1 MLLLQ
6 RRQSKK
12 MFEAYIRKRFKAN
25 STSFD
30 ISSSGT
36 SAFKPTKPLDIRLS
50 HAQQQQPLL
59 SPITGQPLSHVP
71 APLLLSSSTNS
82 GAGASF
88 RLARSSTQP
97 LQSPRVV
104 HLAAQG
110 GATASASSPLLLARQ
125 HSINDSVNLSEQLT
139 LSVGTDS
146 EHIFEMSGLE
156 EDSAIQSLSDEV
168 SASASASASA
178 TATATPASG
187 LARSNS
193 VRARANMFQQLQQEQ
208 SRNRRSEAT
217 AAASSSS
224 LSSGEQS
231 KPRAAGG
238 NQRQPSPGNT
248 TNPVDIS
255 QPNDDPMTP
264 NNTQDAEFEPSSLSL
279 AERLAFFSSLCDG
292 SAGSASGGGR
302 YRSRT
307 SSYSRSP
314 PTDRTPRNSSSSL
327 TPTRMEYSPTPYDQ
341 DQQQQQLQQQ
351 PSSLTLEI
359 IMEPEPEPDPETS
372 SSSSSSQQ
380 HNGFHVLT
388 RSATEP
394 CTNNASTAAITPT
407 SLRSVRMR
415 TVGKLVLPDTF
426 RGGDRNNN
434 NKSGTASVNRNS
446 YAAAE
451 HLKIVEAVQIPVTVR
466 AIGKIKSPFIEQQH
480 HFTPTVTATVKPV
493 KYDYKQTNGAGGDSG
508 SDSGKENCASNQQQ
522 QQQQPPQ
529 VEDVAL
535 QKMVEMRKKISLLVQ
550 GQSQEKQSP
559 AQPVNRRHTTEITSS
574 SMGAM
579 RAPSVDDRY
588 AKYFGVEETFKSITT
603 VIKTQSMPTRT
614 VTKVEATN
622 EHVRQP
628 GTTSLTQKRREM
640 LKRTRPMSLET
651 YTSGSISP
659 TAMPS
664 PKRAH
669 SPSNRAKASISSF
682 EDIEVTPQELN
693 AAGKDF
699 KRLCGEILD

>member
-1 MLLLQ
+1 MQ
-6 RRQSKK
+6 
-12 MFEAYIRKRFKAN
+12 
-25 STSFD
+25 
-30 ISSSGT
+30 
-36 SAFKPTKPLDIRLS
+36 
-50 HAQQQQPLL
+50 
-59 SPITGQPLSHVP
+59 
-71 APLLLSSSTNS
+71 
-82 GAGASF
+82 
-88 RLARSSTQP
+88 
-97 LQSPRVV
+97 
-104 HLAAQG
+104 
-110 GATASASSPLLLARQ
+110 
-125 HSINDSVNLSEQLT
+125 
-139 LSVGTDS
+139 
-146 EHIFEMSGLE
+146 
-156 EDSAIQSLSDEV
+156 
-168 SASASASASA
+168 
-178 TATATPASG
+178 
-187 LARSNS
+187 
-193 VRARANMFQQLQQEQ
+193 
-208 SRNRRSEAT
+208 
-217 AAASSSS
+217 
-224 LSSGEQS
+224 
-231 KPRAAGG
+231 
-238 NQRQPSPGNT
+238 
-248 TNPVDIS
+248 
-255 QPNDDPMTP
+255 
-264 NNTQDAEFEPSSLSL
+264 PSSLSL

-327 TPTRMEYSPTPYDQ
+327 TPTRMECSPIPYDQ
-341 DQQQQQLQQQ
+341 DQQQQQQQ

-359 IMEPEPEPDPETS
+359 IMEPEPEPDPET
-372 SSSSSSQQ
+372 SSSSSQQ

-394 CTNNASTAAITPT
+394 CTNNASTAATTPT

-480 HFTPTVTATVKPV
+480 HSTPTVAATVKPV
-493 KYDYKQTNGAGGDSG
+493 KYDYKQANGAGGDSG

-522 QQQQPPQ
+522 QQQPPQ
-529 VEDVAL
+529 VEDVPL

-550 GQSQEKQSP
+550 GQSQEKQSS

-603 VIKTQSMPTRT
+603 VIKTPSMPTRI

-628 GTTSLTQKRREM
+628 GTTLLTQKRREM
-640 LKRTRPMSLET
+640 LKRTRPISLEA
-651 YTSGSISP
+651 YSSGTISP

-669 SPSNRAKASISSF
+669 SPSNRAKAIISNF
-682 EDIEVTPQELN
+682 EDIEVTSQELN

-699 KRLCGEILD
+699 KRLCVEILD

>member
-1 MLLLQ
+1 M
-6 RRQSKK
+6 
-12 MFEAYIRKRFKAN
+12 EINFKIKLKILAN
-25 STSFD
+25 P
-30 ISSSGT
+30 IWE
-36 SAFKPTKPLDIRLS
+36 KNVLDYVSNI
-50 HAQQQQPLL
+50 
-59 SPITGQPLSHVP
+59 
-71 APLLLSSSTNS
+71 S
-82 GAGASF
+82 GA
-88 RLARSSTQP
+88 
-97 LQSPRVV
+97 
-104 HLAAQG
+104 
-110 GATASASSPLLLARQ
+110 
-125 HSINDSVNLSEQLT
+125 
-139 LSVGTDS
+139 
-146 EHIFEMSGLE
+146 
-156 EDSAIQSLSDEV
+156 
-168 SASASASASA
+168 
-178 TATATPASG
+178 
-187 LARSNS
+187 
-193 VRARANMFQQLQQEQ
+193 
-208 SRNRRSEAT
+208 
-217 AAASSSS
+217 
-224 LSSGEQS
+224 
-231 KPRAAGG
+231 

-255 QPNDDPMTP
+255 QPNDDPMSP

-327 TPTRMEYSPTPYDQ
+327 TPTRMECSPIPYDQ
-341 DQQQQQLQQQ
+341 DQQQQLQQQ

-359 IMEPEPEPDPETS
+359 IMEPEPDPETS
-372 SSSSSSQQ
+372 SSTSSSSQQ

-394 CTNNASTAAITPT
+394 CTNNASTAATTPT

-426 RGGDRNNN
+426 RGRDRNTTQR
-434 NKSGTASVNRNS
+434 SSRLSLNS
-446 YAAAE
+446 SI
-451 HLKIVEAVQIPVTVR
+451 H
-466 AIGKIKSPFIEQQH
+466 S
-480 HFTPTVTATVKPV
+480 TPH
-493 KYDYKQTNGAGGDSG
+493 GGDSG

-522 QQQQPPQ
+522 QQQPPPQ
-529 VEDVAL
+529 VEDVPL

-550 GQSQEKQSP
+550 GQSQEKQSS

-603 VIKTQSMPTRT
+603 VIKTPSMPTRI

-628 GTTSLTQKRREM
+628 GTTLLTQKRREM
-640 LKRTRPMSLET
+640 LKRTRPISLEA
-651 YTSGSISP
+651 YSSGTISP

-669 SPSNRAKASISSF
+669 SPSNRSKAIISSF
-682 EDIEVTPQELN
+682 EDIEVTSQELN

-699 KRLCGEILD
+699 KRLCVEILD